1 MIIKNRENN
10 SYLGTFVSAE
20 KSDTDKVAEI
30 IRTVTLM
37 NKQNAWGYNKNGT
50 PIKKRICKRGRK
62 AITKMVAPRG
72 HFTPGSKGPVTYDSF
87 GNLMGGINNA
97 AEFDVYLYDRSTYY
111 YV

>member
-1 MIIKNRENN
+1 MIIKDRGNN

-37 NKQNAWGYNKNGT
+37 NKQNAWGYRTNGT

-62 AITKMVAPRG
+62 AITKMMAPKG
-72 HFTPGSKGPVTYDSF
+72 YFTSGSKGLVNYNSF
-87 GNLMGGINNA
+87 GNLMGGIKNA

>member
-1 MIIKNRENN
+1 MIIKDRGNN

-20 KSDTDKVAEI
+20 KSDTDRVHEI

-37 NKQNAWGYNKNGT
+37 NKQNAWGYRKNGV
-50 PIKKRICKRGRK
+50 PIQKRICKRGRK
-62 AITKMVAPRG
+62 AITKMMAPKG
-72 HFTPGSKGPVTYDSF
+72 YFTAGSKGPVTYDSF